1 MLTSEDIF
9 KLITKERNSLGNIQ
23 EYKIKISNSNN
34 FKRENLLGVYKI
46 RQYTAIREGNNKLAQ
61 QLNTLILGLEN
72 YSEEQLRF
80 VSVLG
85 QKYYGIFFLNENF
98 DKVIAYLEREI
109 DENEFKSMDM

>member
-9 KLITKERNSLGNIQ
+9 KLIKKERSSLGNIQ
-23 EYKIKISNSNN
+23 EYKIKISDSNN
-34 FKRENLLGVYKI
+34 FKRENIIGVYKI
-46 RQYTAIREGNNKLAQ
+46 RHYTATREGNNKLAQ
-61 QLNTLILGLEN
+61 QINTLLQGLEN

-80 VSVLG
+80 ASILG

-109 DENEFKSMDM
+109 DENEFKSMNM